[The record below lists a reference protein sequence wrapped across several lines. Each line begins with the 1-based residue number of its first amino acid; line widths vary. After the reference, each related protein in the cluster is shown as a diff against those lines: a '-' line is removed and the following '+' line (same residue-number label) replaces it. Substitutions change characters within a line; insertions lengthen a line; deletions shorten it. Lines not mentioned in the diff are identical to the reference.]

1 MSNLAGKAYAMNV
14 ITPMPRWHWWL
25 KTLIFITVRAIPSLM
40 DGLRGLSFIH
50 FARWVVIRDDQWPD
64 FGQKKPDKLRYS
76 YTLFCSNFNGTWD
89 QYIDAFSDGIP
100 VMLDLAWFGDF
111 GYPHSIPLEPFRRYI
126 HHNQVQTEY
135 YYNATPGASQR
146 EVKAALRVWREVR
159 ALEAVWDK
167 TPPEDFAR
175 LYAAALK
182 RVQNDLGPQGMA
194 PVASLDTDADAVAR
208 QTEIVGRVEF
218 KRVKALKGAEAQ
230 KELARLIALAE
241 ADEAGTA

>member
-14 ITPMPRWHWWL
+14 VTPMPRWHWWI

-40 DGLRGLSFIH
+40 NGLRGLSFIH
-50 FARWVVIRDDQWPD
+50 FARWVVLRADRWPD
-64 FGQKKPDKLRYS
+64 LGQPRPRRMSYN

-126 HHNQVQTEY
+126 HHNQVDTEY

-159 ALEAVWDK
+159 QLEAACK
-167 TPPEDFAR
+167 TRTPDEFAR
-175 LYAAALK
+175 LYAEALT
-182 RVQNDLGPQGMA
+182 RVQNDLGPQGIA
-194 PVASLDTDADAVAR
+194 PVASLDT
-208 QTEIVGRVEF
+208 
-218 KRVKALKGAEAQ
+218 
-230 KELARLIALAE
+230 LAE
-241 ADEAGTA
+241 ARVRQIETVTDLQPLRPRGTSPA